1 MFWIY
6 ILDFFLICRF
16 NTKDSDGVVLN
27 ENRASCIM
35 PWTEAENWVDFEVSL
50 DGGPFYWKGMFF
62 VEPPNVS
69 PELVWFKD
77 ELVHTLGPSIFLPTN
92 LKPQICSTDLLV
104 LLRVRYFYRSNFT
117 FLTV

>member
-1 MFWIY
+1 M
-6 ILDFFLICRF
+6 
-16 NTKDSDGVVLN
+16 N

-77 ELVHTLGPSIFLPTN
+77 ELVHTLGPAMSFTKQFEPANLP
-92 LKPQICSTDLLV
+92 I
-104 LLRVRYFYRSNFT
+104 RFT
-117 FLTV
+117 GTFNG

>member
-1 MFWIY
+1 MFWILY
-6 ILDFFLICRF
+6 FIFGIFFLICRF

-77 ELVHTLGPSIFLPTN
+77 ELVHTLGPSMSFPNN
-92 LKPQICSTDLLV
+92 LKPQ
-104 LLRVRYFYRSNFT
+104 YNF
-117 FLTV
+117 F

>member
-77 ELVHTLGPSIFLPTN
+77 ELVHTLGPSMSLPNN
-92 LKPQICSTDLLV
+92 LNP
-104 LLRVRYFYRSNFT
+104 
-117 FLTV
+117 

>member
-1 MFWIY
+1 M
-6 ILDFFLICRF
+6 
-16 NTKDSDGVVLN
+16 N

-77 ELVHTLGPSIFLPTN
+77 ELVHTLGLSMSFTKQFEPANLP
-92 LKPQICSTDLLV
+92 
-104 LLRVRYFYRSNFT
+104 LRFSGT
-117 FLTV
+117 FNV

>member
-1 MFWIY
+1 MQVN
-6 ILDFFLICRF
+6 ILFFNFLNLIFRNFCSKLIFAKICRF

-77 ELVHTLGPSIFLPTN
+77 ELVHTLGPSMSLPN
-92 LKPQICSTDLLV
+92 NFKP
-104 LLRVRYFYRSNFT
+104 
-117 FLTV
+117 

>member
-1 MFWIY
+1 M
-6 ILDFFLICRF
+6 DFFFRF

-77 ELVHTLGPSIFLPTN
+77 ELVHTLGPSMPLPN
-92 LKPQICSTDLLV
+92 HQIYLPD
-104 LLRVRYFYRSNFT
+104 LRVRFRVRKFNRLNLPVLF
-117 FLTV
+117 FLVV

>member
-1 MFWIY
+1 
-6 ILDFFLICRF
+6 
-16 NTKDSDGVVLN
+16 
-27 ENRASCIM
+27 M

-77 ELVHTLGPSIFLPTN
+77 ELVHTLGPAMSFTKQFEPTN
-92 LKPQICSTDLLV
+92 LPI
-104 LLRVRYFYRSNFT
+104 RFT
-117 FLTV
+117 GTFNG

>member
-1 MFWIY
+1 
-6 ILDFFLICRF
+6 
-16 NTKDSDGVVLN
+16 
-27 ENRASCIM
+27 M

-77 ELVHTLGPSIFLPTN
+77 ELVHTLGSSMSLRNN
-92 LKPQICSTDLLV
+92 LNPKIYSRDLLV
-104 LLRVRYFYRSNFT
+104 LLMVRNFY
-117 FLTV
+117 

>member
-1 MFWIY
+1 M
-6 ILDFFLICRF
+6 DFFGFSFSKLFFEKNFRF

-77 ELVHTLGPSIFLPTN
+77 ELVHTLGPSMSFPNN
-92 LKPQICSTDLLV
+92 LKPQ
-104 LLRVRYFYRSNFT
+104 YNF
-117 FLTV
+117 F